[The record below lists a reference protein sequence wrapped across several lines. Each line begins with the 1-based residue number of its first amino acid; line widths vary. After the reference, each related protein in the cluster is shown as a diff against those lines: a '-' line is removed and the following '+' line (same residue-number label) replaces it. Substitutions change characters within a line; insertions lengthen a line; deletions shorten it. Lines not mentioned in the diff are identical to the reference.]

1 MNTILALRG
10 RGNIGKSTT
19 IGILFQLLKNN
30 GFEVIMEDWFG
41 HEKKEI
47 LAIISKNDK
56 KIGISS
62 RGDNGEEVSGNL
74 NDLIKNNGCTICV
87 TACRSY
93 GKTNTAIFE
102 YKEYAHKILEKEIDE
117 TGDTVIR
124 EKQNRND
131 AQRLIDEINKLV

>member
-47 LAIISKNDK
+47 LAIFTAHYP
-56 KIGISS
+56 S
-62 RGDNGEEVSGNL
+62 RNSR
-74 NDLIKNNGCTICV
+74 
-87 TACRSY
+87 A
-93 GKTNTAIFE
+93 
-102 YKEYAHKILEKEIDE
+102 
-117 TGDTVIR
+117 
-124 EKQNRND
+124 NR
-131 AQRLIDEINKLV
+131 ARAKFSECK